1 MDWWIGQ
8 VIMVYWR
15 VGDSEEW
22 DELGN
27 CLSRG
32 SRSCRIESVFENGEC
47 LESVFENGECL
58 ESVFENG
65 ECLESAWRVLGEC
78 VRE

>member
-1 MDWWIGQ
+1 M
-8 VIMVYWR
+8 IMVYWR

-22 DELGN
+22 DELGK

-47 LESVFENGECL
+47 LES
-58 ESVFENG
+58 
-65 ECLESAWRVLGEC
+65 AWRVLGEC
-78 VRE
+78 VREWRMCSRIESA

>member
-1 MDWWIGQ
+1 M
-8 VIMVYWR
+8 IMVYWR

-47 LESVFENGECL
+47 LES
-58 ESVFENG
+58 
-65 ECLESAWRVLGEC
+65 AWRVLGEC
-78 VRE
+78 LENVFENGECVSRMESAFENRKCLEN

>member
-1 MDWWIGQ
+1 M
-8 VIMVYWR
+8 IMVYWR

-22 DELGN
+22 DELGK

-58 ESVFENG
+58 ES
-65 ECLESAWRVLGEC
+65 AWRVCSRIESA
-78 VRE
+78 

>member
-1 MDWWIGQ
+1 M
-8 VIMVYWR
+8 IMVYWR

-47 LESVFENGECL
+47 LESAWRVL
-58 ESVFENG
+58 G
-65 ECLESAWRVLGEC
+65 ECLESAWRMCSRIESA
-78 VRE
+78 

>member
-1 MDWWIGQ
+1 M
-8 VIMVYWR
+8 IMVYWR

-22 DELGN
+22 DELGK

-47 LESVFENGECL
+47 LESAWRMCSRMENVCREWRVC
-58 ESVFENG
+58 SRI
-65 ECLESAWRVLGEC
+65 ESA
-78 VRE
+78 